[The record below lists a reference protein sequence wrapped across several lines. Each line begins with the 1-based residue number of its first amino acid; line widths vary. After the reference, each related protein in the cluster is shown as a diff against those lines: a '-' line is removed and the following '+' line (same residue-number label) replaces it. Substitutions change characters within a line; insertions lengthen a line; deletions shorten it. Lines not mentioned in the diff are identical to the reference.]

1 MVNCKKIMVFML
13 AVCLFFLT
21 PMTLY
26 AETGTETAPTPTPT
40 PTPTPGTGPN
50 VFGQFAVSIDA
61 KTGDVLYDKNAHQH
75 AFPASMTKVLTAI
88 LLMEHAKPDEQFSFS
103 QLALDQEKS
112 NYQLEFQVGETV
124 NRDTALMILMVLSA
138 NDVAYAIGEH
148 IGGNIENFAKMM
160 NEKAK
165 QLGATDSNFVT
176 PNGLHDPNHYTT
188 AYDMAMITRG
198 VQQYPEILQ
207 AMNTKRTTVT
217 TSRQTVSIFNK
228 ATYFENPYCI
238 GGKTGFTNEAR
249 NTLVLLNEKDGNRII
264 NVVMA
269 SQKPEIYEDMRQ
281 MTDYSFSQFAKQTVL
296 DKNNWHERT
305 TYLDKDIDCEL
316 ERSAELMLKKD
327 EGKNVKTVFRAAPV
341 DKEALYHKGI
351 HRGEVVGTVDVT
363 KNNQTIAS
371 INVLSKEDVTFA
383 MPKEAIKV
391 AGSTYSFK
399 MIAGIGAGIIVL
411 ILFGIYM
418 IRKAKK
424 NAVSEE
430 K

>member
-1 MVNCKKIMVFML
+1 MVNCKKISVFIMVI
-13 AVCLFFLT
+13 CLFFLT

-26 AETGTETAPTPTPT
+26 AETGIAPAPAPA
-40 PTPTPGTGPN
+40 PGQGPN

-88 LLMEHAKPDEQFSFS
+88 LLMEHVKPEEQFTFS
-103 QLALDQEKS
+103 QPALDQEKS
-112 NYQLEFQVGETV
+112 NYQLEFQVGETI
-124 NRDTALMILMVLSA
+124 NRNTALTILMVLSA
-138 NDVAYAIGEH
+138 NDVAYAIGER
-148 IGGNIENFAKMM
+148 IGGSIENFANMM

-165 QLGATDSNFVT
+165 QLGAKDSHFVT

-228 ATYFENPYCI
+228 ANYFENPYSI

-249 NTLVLLNEKDGNRII
+249 NTLVLLNEKDGNRIV

-269 SQKPEIYEDMRQ
+269 SQRPEIYEDMRQ
-281 MTDYSFSQFAKQTVL
+281 IADHSFSQFAKQMVL
-296 DKNNWHERT
+296 DKNNWHQKA
-305 TYLDKDIDCEL
+305 TYLDKNIDCEL
-316 ERSAELMLKKD
+316 EKSAELMLKKD
-327 EGKNVKTVFRAAPV
+327 EGKNVKTIFRTAPV
-341 DKEALYHKGI
+341 DKEKLYQKGI
-351 HRGEVVGTVDVT
+351 HRGDVIGIVDVT
-363 KNNQTIAS
+363 KNNQKIES

-383 MPKEAIKV
+383 MPKKNIKP
-391 AGSTYSFK
+391 AEPTYPFGLMVS
-399 MIAGIGAGIIVL
+399 IGAGIIAL
-411 ILFGIYM
+411 IIIGLYVV
-418 IRKAKK
+418 RRAKK
-424 NAVSEE
+424 NAVSEVE
-430 K
+430 

>member
-1 MVNCKKIMVFML
+1 MVNCKKISVFVMVI
-13 AVCLFFLT
+13 CLFFLT

-26 AETGTETAPTPTPT
+26 AETGTEPVPAPGP
-40 PTPTPGTGPN
+40 GPN

-88 LLMEHAKPDEQFSFS
+88 LLMEHTKPEEQFTFS
-103 QLALDQEKS
+103 QPALDQEKS
-112 NYQLEFQVGETV
+112 NYQLEFQVGETI
-124 NRDTALMILMVLSA
+124 NRNTALTILMVLSA
-138 NDVAYAIGEH
+138 NDVAYAIGER
-148 IGGNIENFAKMM
+148 IGGSIENFANMM

-165 QLGATDSNFVT
+165 QLGAKDSHFVT

-228 ATYFENPYCI
+228 ATYFENPYSI

-249 NTLVLLNEKDGNRII
+249 NTLVLLNEKDGNRIV

-269 SQKPEIYEDMRQ
+269 SQRPEIYEDMRQ
-281 MTDYSFSQFAKQTVL
+281 IADHSFSQFAKQMVL
-296 DKNNWHERT
+296 DKNNWHQKA
-305 TYLDKDIDCEL
+305 TYLDKNIDCEL
-316 ERSAELMLKKD
+316 EKSAELMLKKD
-327 EGKNVKTVFRAAPV
+327 EGKNVKTVFRTAPV
-341 DKEALYHKGI
+341 DKEKLYQKGI
-351 HRGEVVGTVDVT
+351 HRGDVIGIVDVT
-363 KNNQTIAS
+363 KNNQKIES

-383 MPKEAIKV
+383 MPKKNIKP
-391 AGSTYSFK
+391 AEPTYPFGLMVS
-399 MIAGIGAGIIVL
+399 IGVGIIAL
-411 ILFGIYM
+411 IIIGLYVV
-418 IRKAKK
+418 RRAKK
-424 NAVSEE
+424 NAVSEVE
-430 K
+430 

>member
-1 MVNCKKIMVFML
+1 MVNCKKISVFIMVI
-13 AVCLFFLT
+13 CLFFLT

-26 AETGTETAPTPTPT
+26 AETGTEPVPAPGP
-40 PTPTPGTGPN
+40 GPN

-88 LLMEHAKPDEQFSFS
+88 LLMEHTKPEEQFTFS
-103 QLALDQEKS
+103 QPALDQEKS
-112 NYQLEFQVGETV
+112 NYQLEFQVGETI
-124 NRDTALMILMVLSA
+124 NRNTALTILMVLSA
-138 NDVAYAIGEH
+138 NDVAYAIGER
-148 IGGNIENFAKMM
+148 IGGSIENFVNMM

-165 QLGATDSNFVT
+165 QLGAKDSHFVT

-228 ATYFENPYCI
+228 ATYFENPYSI

-249 NTLVLLNEKDGNRII
+249 NTLVLLNEKDGNRIV

-269 SQKPEIYEDMRQ
+269 SQRPEIYEDMRQ
-281 MTDYSFSQFAKQTVL
+281 IADHSFSQFAKQMVL
-296 DKNNWHERT
+296 DKNNWHQKA
-305 TYLDKDIDCEL
+305 TYLDENIDCEL
-316 ERSAELMLKKD
+316 EKSAELMLKKD
-327 EGKNVKTVFRAAPV
+327 EGKNVKTVFRTAPV
-341 DKEALYHKGI
+341 DKEKLYQKGI
-351 HRGEVVGTVDVT
+351 HRGDVIGIVDVT
-363 KNNQTIAS
+363 KNNQKIES

-383 MPKEAIKV
+383 MPKKNIKP
-391 AGSTYSFK
+391 AEPTYPFGLMVS
-399 MIAGIGAGIIVL
+399 IGVGIIAL
-411 ILFGIYM
+411 IIIGLYVV
-418 IRKAKK
+418 RRAKK
-424 NAVSEE
+424 NAVSEVE
-430 K
+430 

>member
-1 MVNCKKIMVFML
+1 MVNCKKISVFIMVI
-13 AVCLFFLT
+13 CLFFLT

-26 AETGTETAPTPTPT
+26 AETGTEPVPAPGP
-40 PTPTPGTGPN
+40 GPN

-88 LLMEHAKPDEQFSFS
+88 LLMEHTKPEEQFTFS
-103 QLALDQEKS
+103 QPALDQEKS
-112 NYQLEFQVGETV
+112 NYQLEFQVGETI
-124 NRDTALMILMVLSA
+124 NRNTALTILMVLSA
-138 NDVAYAIGEH
+138 NDVAYAIGER
-148 IGGNIENFAKMM
+148 IGGSIENFANMM

-165 QLGATDSNFVT
+165 QLGAKDSHFVT

-228 ATYFENPYCI
+228 ATYFENPYSI

-249 NTLVLLNEKDGNRII
+249 NTLVLLNEKDGNRIV

-269 SQKPEIYEDMRQ
+269 SQRPEIYEDMRQ
-281 MTDYSFSQFAKQTVL
+281 IADHSFSQFAKQMVL
-296 DKNNWHERT
+296 DKNNWHQKA
-305 TYLDKDIDCEL
+305 TYLDKNIDCEL
-316 ERSAELMLKKD
+316 EKSAELMLKKD
-327 EGKNVKTVFRAAPV
+327 EGKNVKTVFRTAPV
-341 DKEALYHKGI
+341 DKEKLYQKGI
-351 HRGEVVGTVDVT
+351 HRGDVIGIVDVT
-363 KNNQTIAS
+363 KNNQKIES

-383 MPKEAIKV
+383 MPKKNIKP
-391 AGSTYSFK
+391 AEPTYPFGLMVS
-399 MIAGIGAGIIVL
+399 IGVGIIAL
-411 ILFGIYM
+411 IIIGLYVV
-418 IRKAKK
+418 RRAKK
-424 NAVSEE
+424 NAVSEVE
-430 K
+430 

>member
-1 MVNCKKIMVFML
+1 MVI
-13 AVCLFFLT
+13 CLFFLT

-26 AETGTETAPTPTPT
+26 AETGTEPVPAPGP
-40 PTPTPGTGPN
+40 GPN

-88 LLMEHAKPDEQFSFS
+88 LLMEHTKPEEQFTFS
-103 QLALDQEKS
+103 QPALDQEKS
-112 NYQLEFQVGETV
+112 NYQLEFQVGETI
-124 NRDTALMILMVLSA
+124 NRNTALTILMVLSA
-138 NDVAYAIGEH
+138 NDVAYAIGER
-148 IGGNIENFAKMM
+148 IGGSIENFANMM

-165 QLGATDSNFVT
+165 QLGAKDSHFVT

-228 ATYFENPYCI
+228 ATYFENPYSI

-249 NTLVLLNEKDGNRII
+249 NTLVLLNEKDGNRIV

-269 SQKPEIYEDMRQ
+269 SQRPEIYEDMRQ
-281 MTDYSFSQFAKQTVL
+281 IADHSFSQFAKQMVL
-296 DKNNWHERT
+296 DKNNWHQKA
-305 TYLDKDIDCEL
+305 TYLDKNIDCEL
-316 ERSAELMLKKD
+316 EKSAELMLKKD
-327 EGKNVKTVFRAAPV
+327 EGKNVKTVFRTAPV
-341 DKEALYHKGI
+341 DKEKLYQKGI
-351 HRGEVVGTVDVT
+351 HRGDVIGIVDVT
-363 KNNQTIAS
+363 KNNQKIES

-383 MPKEAIKV
+383 MPKKNIKP
-391 AGSTYSFK
+391 AEPTYPFGLMVS
-399 MIAGIGAGIIVL
+399 IGVGIIAL
-411 ILFGIYM
+411 IIIGLYVV
-418 IRKAKK
+418 RRAKK
-424 NAVSEE
+424 NAVSEVE
-430 K
+430 